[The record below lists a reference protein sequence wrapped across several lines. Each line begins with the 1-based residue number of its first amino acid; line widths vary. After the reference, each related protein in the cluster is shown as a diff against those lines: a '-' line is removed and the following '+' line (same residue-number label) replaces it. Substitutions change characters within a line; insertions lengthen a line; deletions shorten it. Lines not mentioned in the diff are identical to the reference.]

1 MGKKSLRVWLSLLLL
16 STGIWAGGWNN
27 TLMGIRA
34 LGIGAAF
41 VGIADDPSAI
51 FYNPAGLINQE
62 QKLNF
67 SISGIYIMPTYEYSV
82 DTIAARSQE
91 NTSIPQFFFT
101 YKASDKL
108 TVGFGAYTPYAT
120 GGMSWKT
127 EDLGTPFKSYLGI
140 ISFTPSLSYRVNDTF
155 SFGVNLNIYYSMLE
169 IDTENDVGSPL
180 ETKESGTA
188 ISASFGLMFKPGE
201 KWRMGLSVRG
211 PATITLTGT
220 TSMREAVPGFGTVQ
234 LDRDSETKF
243 NLPWDIEFGV
253 SYMISEGVL
262 VSASAQYSMWS
273 RLEKVDKSIKDVPLV
288 GDVFVQEVLNFSNI
302 FILRAGVEY
311 MIPAGVFLRGGLGM
325 DRAAQPSDTLT
336 PINIDTDKFTL
347 LGGIGYRTGR
357 TQIDFVYIWANGRE
371 REKTN
376 ADFGFPVTERY
387 NLSATILGL
396 GVTFSF

>member
-1 MGKKSLRVWLSLLLL
+1 MGKKSLRVLLSFLLL
-16 STGIWAGGWNN
+16 STGLWAGGWNN

-51 FYNPAGLINQE
+51 FYNPAGLIHQE

-201 KWRMGLSVRG
+201 KWRLGLSVRG

-220 TSMREAVPGFGTVQ
+220 TSMRETVPGFGTVQ

-311 MIPAGVFLRGGLGM
+311 MIPAGVFLRGGVGM